1 MVSEATRGTRNPF
14 PSDMQQAAQ
23 SCGEACDIREDVVNY
38 LTRYARENPGYTA
51 LTCLGIGF
59 VLGWKLKPW

>member
-14 PSDMQQAAQ
+14 PSDMQTAQ
-23 SCGEACDIREDVVNY
+23 SGGDFSHIQEDLVHY
-38 LTRYARENPGYTA
+38 LTKYARENPGYAA

-59 VLGWKLKPW
+59 VLGWRLKPW

>member
-14 PSDMQQAAQ
+14 PADLQTAKS
-23 SCGEACDIREDVVNY
+23 GEACDIREDVVNY
-38 LTRYARENPGYTA
+38 LTKYARENPGYSA
-51 LTCLGIGF
+51 LACLGIGF

>member
-1 MVSEATRGTRNPF
+1 MSMATNYTREKSAHPRNMRDERPLE
-14 PSDMQQAAQ
+14 PVHDAL
-23 SCGEACDIREDVVNY
+23 CYLREF
-38 LTRYARENPGYTA
+38 ARQKPEIAA